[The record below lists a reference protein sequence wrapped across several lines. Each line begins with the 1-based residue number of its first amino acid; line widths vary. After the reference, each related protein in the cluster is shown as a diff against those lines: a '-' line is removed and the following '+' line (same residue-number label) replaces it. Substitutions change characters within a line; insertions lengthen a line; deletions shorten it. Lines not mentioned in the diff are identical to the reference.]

1 MENRIIY
8 LDNAA
13 TTKPC
18 KEAIDAMI
26 NAAEHFGNPSS
37 LHRLG
42 LDAEK
47 LINSAKEEI
56 AAKIGVNKQDIY
68 FTSGGTE
75 ANNTAIFGTAYAKQ
89 KLGKRIITTAI
100 EHPSVLECFKRLE
113 EEGFDVK
120 YLTPDNNGRINI
132 EELEEILTETTTLIS
147 IMHVNNETG
156 VIQPVEKIKEVM
168 RKKASKA
175 ILHCDCVQSFG
186 KMPVEP
192 KKWGADMISISAH
205 KIHGFKGVG
214 ALYISGNT
222 MIKSLICG
230 GEQQKEIRPGT
241 ENVGGILSFGAAVKA
256 YKYNNQEIT
265 EQRNRLAQR
274 LMTQLEDIEINGSQ
288 EYNSGSVLN
297 ISFCGIK
304 AEILLHSLEARGIY
318 VSTGSAC
325 SSHKPSPSQVL
336 TAMGKSKRQI
346 EGAIRFSFSE
356 KLSQEDEDYT
366 VNVITEEVKKIRKY
380 MK

>member
-18 KEAIDAMI
+18 KEAVNAMI

-100 EHPSVLECFKRLE
+100 EHPSVLECFKRLG
-113 EEGFDVK
+113 EEGYDVK
-120 YLTPDNNGRINI
+120 YLTPDNNGRISI
-132 EELEEILTETTTLIS
+132 EELEELLTEDTTLVS

-156 VIQPVEKIKEVM
+156 VIQPVEEIKSIM
-168 RKKASKA
+168 RKKSPKA

-192 KKWGADMISISAH
+192 KN
-205 KIHGFKGVG
+205 GVR
-214 ALYISGNT
+214 I
-222 MIKSLICG
+222 
-230 GEQQKEIRPGT
+230 
-241 ENVGGILSFGAAVKA
+241 
-256 YKYNNQEIT
+256 
-265 EQRNRLAQR
+265 
-274 LMTQLEDIEINGSQ
+274 
-288 EYNSGSVLN
+288 
-297 ISFCGIK
+297 
-304 AEILLHSLEARGIY
+304 
-318 VSTGSAC
+318 
-325 SSHKPSPSQVL
+325 
-336 TAMGKSKRQI
+336 
-346 EGAIRFSFSE
+346 
-356 KLSQEDEDYT
+356 
-366 VNVITEEVKKIRKY
+366 
-380 MK
+380 